1 MAAAP
6 GVCCP
11 PPATASLA
19 PPEALAAHFP
29 PVVLSF
35 RRFAVTTP
43 TPAASSP
50 SPSSQPPATGPTP
63 PPTSAT
69 TRETPAFGWSTY
81 AERVN
86 GRFAMVG
93 FAAVL
98 LIEWLS
104 RDTFLHWAGLVP

>member
-1 MAAAP
+1 MSDP
-6 GVCCP
+6 
-11 PPATASLA
+11 S
-19 PPEALAAHFP
+19 
-29 PVVLSF
+29 
-35 RRFAVTTP
+35 
-43 TPAASSP
+43 SSP
-50 SPSSQPPATGPTP
+50 SADAPQAAPAAP

-69 TRETPAFGWSTY
+69 TREVPAFGWSGY

-98 LIEWLS
+98 LIEALS